1 MPNGP
6 SVGGMAALSLTL
18 VRHGESEAN
27 VAAAIAHD
35 DGAEVIDVPARDA
48 DVALSPAGVAQAQAW
63 GRALAAG
70 TSDSWTRF
78 DSLWC
83 SPFRRARQTAQVAFE
98 TAGIAM
104 SNHVDERLRDRDL
117 GQLDTL
123 TAAGV
128 RARHADEAARR
139 RWLGKFYHRPA
150 GGESWVD
157 VIARVRSL
165 LRDIDDR
172 EDGNHVLVVCHDVVI
187 MSIRYVCEELSEDV
201 VLDIARGNPVRNCS
215 LTRLV
220 RDADGQWTLDMYN
233 DVAHLERHGAPVTKH
248 PGERHEHAG

>member
-1 MPNGP
+1 
-6 SVGGMAALSLTL
+6 MAALSLTL

-27 VAAAIAHD
+27 VAAAVAHD
-35 DGAEVIDVPARDA
+35 DGAEVIDVPGRDA
-48 DVALSPAGVAQAQAW
+48 DVALSPAGLEQAQAW
-63 GRALAAG
+63 GRELAAPAS
-70 TSDSWTRF
+70 TPMLSF

-98 TAGIAM
+98 TAGITVPTR
-104 SNHVDERLRDRDL
+104 VDERLRDRDL

-123 TAAGV
+123 TTAGV
-128 RARHADEAARR
+128 DARHPDEAARR

-157 VIARVRSL
+157 VIARIRSL
-165 LRDIDDR
+165 LRDIDER
-172 EDGNHVLVVCHDVVI
+172 EDGRHVLIVCHDVVI
-187 MSIRYVCEELSEDV
+187 MSFRYVCEELTEEV

-220 RDADGQWTLDMYN
+220 RNDDGRWLLDAYN
-233 DVAHLERHGAPVTKH
+233 DVAHLERHGATVTKH
-248 PGERHEHAG
+248 PGERHEHAR